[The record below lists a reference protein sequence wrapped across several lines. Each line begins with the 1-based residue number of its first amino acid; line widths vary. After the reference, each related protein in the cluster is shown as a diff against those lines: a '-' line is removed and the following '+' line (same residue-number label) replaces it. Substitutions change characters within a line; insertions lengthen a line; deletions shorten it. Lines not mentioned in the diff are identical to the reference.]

1 MVNITLA
8 TYTKLAAQPNIVGCK
23 MSHGVFSHHL
33 QVALDPAID
42 HDTFRV
48 YSGFGQQSA
57 PLACFG
63 GAGVSFFLPLPKMNN
78 RVEFIKKK
86 KKKKKKFA

>member
-8 TYTKLAAQPNIVGCK
+8 TYTKLAAHPNIVGCK

-42 HDTFRV
+42 HDKFRV

-63 GAGVSFFLPLPKMNN
+63 GAGVRFPPLPKK
-78 RVEFIKKK
+78 RTTT
-86 KKKKKKFA
+86 